1 MLRSAGIYQAPPP
14 MSALCNLPLP
24 HQIMSPAVSA
34 ECLGNLLGERLA
46 YSYDTVKI
54 CKLSL
59 NALREVL

>member
-1 MLRSAGIYQAPPP
+1 
-14 MSALCNLPLP
+14 
-24 HQIMSPAVSA
+24 MSPAVSA